1 MVVLAVGTGLF
12 YNGYGPMA
20 LMDRDSTRSASETK
34 GQLDDTLRAASDAI
48 SPVLSYFGG
57 VYVVERAP
65 DHADGE
71 PSLRS
76 SVTASV
82 SVRTRVA
89 PAKIQVLL
97 DRLDQLWGGHCRSG
111 GSSEAGAKRYTD
123 LNCSGRGEALFTLS
137 VVSSTTDSTVQV
149 LMSAE
154 ASGVRYQP
162 AEGYGESPVGPRLTG
177 HEPAPDV
184 DDPYWSH

>member
-1 MVVLAVGTGLF
+1 
-12 YNGYGPMA
+12 MA
-20 LMDRDSTRSASETK
+20 LMDRDSARSAREEK
-34 GQLDDTLRAASDAI
+34 GQLDDTLQTAMGSV
-48 SPVLSYFGG
+48 SPSLSYFGG

-65 DHADGE
+65 EHADGE

-89 PAKIQVLL
+89 PAKVPVLL
-97 DRLDQLWGGHCRSG
+97 DRMRQAWGGQCRPEDTAES
-111 GSSEAGAKRYTD
+111 GAKRYTD
-123 LNCSGRGEALFTLS
+123 LNCSGRGDTLFTLS

-154 ASGVRYQP
+154 AFGVRYRP
-162 AEGYGESPVGPRLTG
+162 TEDYGASPVGPQLTG

>member
-1 MVVLAVGTGLF
+1 MVVLATAAGLF
-12 YNGYGPMA
+12 HQGYGPMA
-20 LMDRDSTRSASETK
+20 LMDRNSTRSAREAK
-34 GQLDDTLRAASDAI
+34 GQLDDTLQAAMGAI
-48 SPVLSYFGG
+48 SPSLSYFGG

-65 DHADGE
+65 EHADGE

-82 SVRTRVA
+82 SVRTKVT
-89 PAKIQVLL
+89 PAKVPVLL
-97 DRLDQLWGGHCRSG
+97 DRVKQLWGGGCRPEG
-111 GSSEAGAKRYTD
+111 TTEDGAKRYTD
-123 LNCSGRGEALFTLS
+123 LNCSGRGDALFTLS
-137 VVSSTTDSTVQV
+137 VVSSTDDSTVRV

-154 ASGVRYQP
+154 AFEVRYQP
-162 AEGYGESPVGPRLTG
+162 AGHYGVSPVGPRLTG